1 MFLRHPRPS
10 SRPQFGPPATPPQ
23 RFQELISRF
32 DSVPVVLD
40 VLRSAS
46 RSLKSSWS
54 IRADFGVRR
63 FLDSTPALGGEISAK
78 NCRPRS
84 STATS
89 TLPFALF
96 ISRSPLRCFRQDGCT
111 ELPVGENLVTSGR
124 LSPTRGT
131 FRRNFTT
138 NHTLKDVQYVRF
150 RRPGEQP
157 GPQGWDPR
165 FKMVALFGGLGTVY
179 YVSHLEQVPQTG
191 RWRFMNTSQKTEAEI
206 GEMSRKQ
213 LYHEYGAHI
222 LPPTHPVS
230 RHVRRVV
237 TRILSASN
245 LGVIRGEKPESAVLG
260 LFDNFGGA
268 YGPEKQWD
276 VLVVN
281 DRKMINA
288 MATPGVVVVFTG
300 ILPVCQDE
308 EGLAAVLAH
317 EIGHVVARH
326 TAERISS
333 QFIWIGL
340 GLVLQILGLDAF
352 LSHSLTTYALE
363 LPNSRTQEK
372 EADLIGLRLMSRA
385 CYNPG
390 AAPAMFERL
399 GKVEKSIMSRRSFE
413 FAQTHPASENRV
425 KVGTLPQ
432 IASSNLNQPRVQYL
446 EAALPEAY
454 RIVEDN
460 PECAQVRRQL
470 DAFRET
476 AHGIKVTD
484 IGSML

>member
-1 MFLRHPRPS
+1 M
-10 SRPQFGPPATPPQ
+10 
-23 RFQELISRF
+23 
-32 DSVPVVLD
+32 VVL
-40 VLRSAS
+40 V
-46 RSLKSSWS
+46 
-54 IRADFGVRR
+54 
-63 FLDSTPALGGEISAK
+63 
-78 NCRPRS
+78 
-84 STATS
+84 
-89 TLPFALF
+89 
-96 ISRSPLRCFRQDGCT
+96 
-111 ELPVGENLVTSGR
+111 
-124 LSPTRGT
+124 
-131 FRRNFTT
+131 
-138 NHTLKDVQYVRF
+138 
-150 RRPGEQP
+150 
-157 GPQGWDPR
+157 
-165 FKMVALFGGLGTVY
+165 GGLGTAY

-191 RWRFMNTSQKTEAEI
+191 RWRFMNTSQKTEAQI
-206 GEMSRKQ
+206 GEMTRKQ
-213 LYHEYGAHI
+213 LYHEYGSHI

-245 LGVIRGEKPESAVLG
+245 LGVIRGEQREPTLFG
-260 LFDNFGGA
+260 GFDNFGGLGGFSSPDSTLGASTHPSEA

-281 DRKMINA
+281 DRKMVNA
-288 MATPGVVVVFTG
+288 MATPGVIVVFTG

-333 QFIWIGL
+333 QFIWIGM
-340 GLVLQILGLDAF
+340 GLILQVLGLDAF

-390 AAPAMFERL
+390 AAPAMFERM
-399 GKVEKSIMSRRSFE
+399 GKLERSIMSRRSFE

-425 KVGTLPQ
+425 K
-432 IASSNLNQPRVQYL
+432 YL

-476 AHGIKVTD
+476 AHGIKITD
-484 IGSML
+484 IASMV